1 MRVPVQGAIAAVVIV
16 AAACAPT
23 PEVQTVVAPDAGL
36 SSLQTFRVIEADTY
50 LGNIQPG
57 ETHPAF
63 ANSTSSR
70 ALGRQIAAELER
82 RGYTEN
88 EAAPDVLV
96 EYGAAAKEDLDPSD
110 ESYDYLWRTAD
121 WRGWGP
127 GPNDATPAEYA
138 NGAVLIDVV
147 DARTG
152 QLLWRGHAAANASSD
167 EHISIK
173 GLDRTVAAILDRFPT
188 RTVALG
194 HPAAAP
200 PAPHHGNPSVQG

>member
-1 MRVPVQGAIAAVVIV
+1 MRVPVPGAMAAVVIL

-63 ANSTSSR
+63 ANSTTSR
-70 ALGRQIAAELER
+70 ALERRIAAELER

-88 EAAPDVLV
+88 EVAPDVLV

-110 ESYDYLWRTAD
+110 DSYDYLWRPAD

-138 NGAVLIDVV
+138 NGAVVIDVV

-152 QLLWRGHAAANASSD
+152 QLLWRGHAAADASRD
-167 EHISIK
+167 EHISIQ
-173 GLDRTVAAILDRFPT
+173 GLDRTVAAILDRFPS

-194 HPAAAP
+194 QPAASP
-200 PAPHHGNPSVQG
+200 PAPHGNRPIQG

>member
-88 EAAPDVLV
+88 EAAPDVL
-96 EYGAAAKEDLDPSD
+96 
-110 ESYDYLWRTAD
+110 
-121 WRGWGP
+121 
-127 GPNDATPAEYA
+127 
-138 NGAVLIDVV
+138 AVLIDVV